1 MDLSQTYDCVN
12 LDLMIAK
19 LEAYGVSENSL
30 GLIQN
35 YLFQRQRRVKF
46 GSSLSEWL
54 EIILGVPQGSI
65 LGPILFNDFFNY
77 LLLFIKETD
86 TVTLRTIQLY
96 KLAEKN

>member
-86 TVTLRTIQLY
+86 TVTLRTIQPY

>member
-1 MDLSQTYDCVN
+1 MDLSKTYDCVN

-54 EIILGVPQGSI
+54 EIILGVAQGSI

>member
-35 YLFQRQRRVKF
+35 YLFQRQRRIKF
-46 GSSLSEWL
+46 GPSLSESL
-54 EIILGVPQGSI
+54 EIILGVPQGSV

-96 KLAEKN
+96 KLVEKN

>member
-96 KLAEKN
+96 KLVEKN